1 VPPEYTTFQPFFFAL
16 DVTLP
21 FVDLHQEADW
31 GPLVANAAGETL
43 WGGRALRWL
52 MWFNIMFGWI
62 ASLMFVAIVSRLVEK
77 D

>member
-1 VPPEYTTFQPFFFAL
+1 MSGRAGL
-16 DVTLP
+16 
-21 FVDLHQEADW
+21 
-31 GPLVANAAGETL
+31 AAGETL